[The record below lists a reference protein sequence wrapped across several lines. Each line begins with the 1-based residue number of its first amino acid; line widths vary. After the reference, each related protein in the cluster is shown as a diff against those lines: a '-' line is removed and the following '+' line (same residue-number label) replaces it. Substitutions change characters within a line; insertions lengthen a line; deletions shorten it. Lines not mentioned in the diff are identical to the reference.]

1 MDTMGTTTA
10 CELCDREVALTFH
23 HLIPRTLHS
32 KKWFK
37 KNFSHEELNLG
48 LMLCRDCHDAIHR
61 FIPEK
66 DLGKTYNTKE
76 KLLAV
81 PKVSDFCKWISTRG
95 GRHKTDLPKGR
106 RGRR

>member
-1 MDTMGTTTA
+1 MSSCA
-10 CELCDREVALTFH
+10 LCSRNLDLTFH
-23 HLIPRTLHS
+23 HLIPKTLHS

-37 KNFSHEELNLG
+37 KNFTADQLNLG

-66 DLGKTYNTKE
+66 DLGKTYNTEE
-76 KLLAV
+76 KLKAHA
-81 PKVSDFCKWISTRG
+81 KVASFVSWVSTRG
-95 GRHKTDLPKGR
+95 GRHKTNLPRGR